1 MDLKGLIKLILNQKS
16 YFIKV
21 NQIIRKMKIDL
32 RNQQNNN
39 INDKDQIKSKNDKK
53 KNELK
58 KNPYYQ
64 KKSVSYKKVKK
75 QMTTLKKNF
84 PKKKKN

>member
-1 MDLKGLIKLILNQKS
+1 MFQTILNIFEGKNVELKKFNFFFPELRLMDLKGLIKLILNQKS

-53 KNELK
+53 KMN
-58 KNPYYQ
+58 
-64 KKSVSYKKVKK
+64 
-75 QMTTLKKNF
+75 
-84 PKKKKN
+84 

>member
-58 KNPYYQ
+58 KSLLP
-64 KKSVSYKKVKK
+64 KKSVSYKKSQETDDNTEKIF
-75 QMTTLKKNF
+75 L
-84 PKKKKN
+84 KKKN